1 MLAFVPAL
9 VTLCADYVE
18 VVMEG
23 FAQLAA
29 LECRVRAVE
38 VPPAEVWLA
47 EGEVDEDTPG
57 SEYPGVG
64 E

>member
-1 MLAFVPAL
+1 
-9 VTLCADYVE
+9 
-18 VVMEG
+18 MEG
-23 FAQLAA
+23 FAQLPD
-29 LECRVRAVE
+29 LECRIRAVE